1 MRAFSPKNGAI
12 DERGLLASAAST
24 TLHHVHSPC
33 TFLRVPSAF
42 NAGVFCLPTLYIAF
56 ITSAPA
62 LYLSC
67 SYSIV
72 SFSSWHASIH
82 LGGLQASSRGSENSK
97 YTQTRYISRSRDFF
111 TRKFFVIFL
120 ISRRLLCEQ
129 LVLAGFSISRWLV
142 ELSSGALG
150 IRAPTRSG
158 ISYAFVSVFWGN
170 GRV

>member
-1 MRAFSPKNGAI
+1 MYILRARFFGYLQHSMPAFSV
-12 DERGLLASAAST
+12 RQ
-24 TLHHVHSPC
+24 HC
-33 TFLRVPSAF
+33 TS
-42 NAGVFCLPTLYIAF
+42 AF

-72 SFSSWHASIH
+72 SFSLWHASIH
-82 LGGLQASSRGSENSK
+82 LGGLQAGSRGSENSK